1 LGGRLSGELRDQTV
15 DQASELAA
23 EIVFGLTSMIK
34 PSSLRLARKLQT
46 GEEALDRPNPTFS
59 VPPTAPTAS
68 ATTRPLREDALASGM
83 RVAVHDSRHNDP
95 NPSHRR
101 ISLPI
106 PAPPRWRPP
115 AARSSA
121 IGCPGPVTAS

>member
-1 LGGRLSGELRDQTV
+1 LGGRLLGELRDQTV

-46 GEEALDRPNPTFS
+46 GEEALDRLNPTFS

-68 ATTRPLREDALASGM
+68 ATTRPLREAALASGM
-83 RVAVHDSRHNDP
+83 RVTVHDSRQNDP
-95 NPSHRR
+95 NPVIASFRCPYRHR
-101 ISLPI
+101 
-106 PAPPRWRPP
+106 PAGGLQQPSGRPP
-115 AARSSA
+115 AVRDR
-121 IGCPGPVTAS
+121 

>member
-1 LGGRLSGELRDQTV
+1 LGELRDQTV

-46 GEEALDRPNPTFS
+46 GEEALDRLNPTFS

-68 ATTRPLREDALASGM
+68 ATTRPLREAALASGM
-83 RVAVHDSRHNDP
+83 RVTVHDSRQNDP
-95 NPSHRR
+95 NPVIASFRRRYRHR
-101 ISLPI
+101 
-106 PAPPRWRPP
+106 PAGGPQQPSGRPP
-115 AARSSA
+115 AVRDR
-121 IGCPGPVTAS
+121 

>member
-1 LGGRLSGELRDQTV
+1 LGGRLLGELRDQTV
-15 DQASELAA
+15 DRASELAA

-46 GEEALDRPNPTFS
+46 GEEALDRLNPTFS

-83 RVAVHDSRHNDP
+83 RVTVHDSRQNDP
-95 NPSHRR
+95 NPLIASFRRPHRHR
-101 ISLPI
+101 
-106 PAPPRWRPP
+106 PAGGLQQPSGRPP
-115 AARSSA
+115 AVRDR
-121 IGCPGPVTAS
+121 